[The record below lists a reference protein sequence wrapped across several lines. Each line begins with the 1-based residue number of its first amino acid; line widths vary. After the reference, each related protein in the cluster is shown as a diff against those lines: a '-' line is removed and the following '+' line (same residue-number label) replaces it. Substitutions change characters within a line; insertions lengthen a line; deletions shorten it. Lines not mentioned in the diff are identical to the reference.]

1 MGSVQVSDWRQKVAN
16 KREECWS
23 DIPDE
28 WKLPDELKSS
38 FQLPLEN
45 NKNDLIGNNVI
56 RRSGVL
62 TERELDI
69 SENYTVS
76 GLLAALAQSK
86 ITALE
91 LTVAF
96 SKRAAIAQQ
105 LVNFPKHLGLTRV
118 WVYSDYRCP
127 ASRRL
132 CSPRPVRGPSI
143 WMS

>member
-1 MGSVQVSDWRQKVAN
+1 MGSVQLFDWRQKAAN
-16 KREECWS
+16 KRAQCWK

-28 WKLPDELKSS
+28 WKLSDEFKSS

-45 NKNDLIGNNVI
+45 NKNNLIDNNVI
-56 RRSGVL
+56 CTSGLL

-91 LTVAF
+91 LTVSF
-96 SKRAAIAQQ
+96 PKRAAIAQQ
-105 LVNFPKHLGLTRV
+105 LVSLP
-118 WVYSDYRCP
+118 Y
-127 ASRRL
+127 
-132 CSPRPVRGPSI
+132 I
-143 WMS
+143 WD